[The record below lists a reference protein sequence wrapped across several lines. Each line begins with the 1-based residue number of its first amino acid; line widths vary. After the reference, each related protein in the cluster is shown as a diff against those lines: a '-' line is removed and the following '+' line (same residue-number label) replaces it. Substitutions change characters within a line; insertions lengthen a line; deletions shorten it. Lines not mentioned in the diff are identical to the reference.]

1 MDDSKNGGKAIAS
14 LILGGFGIVAWIIP
28 FFGFP
33 VTIVGLVLG
42 IMGMK
47 SNRRG
52 IAIAGV
58 VLSILFLILTV
69 GNSAVGAYMGAM
81 RALQQ

>member
-1 MDDSKNGGKAIAS
+1 MDDSKHGSKSIIS
-14 LILGGFGIVAWIIP
+14 LVLGCCGIVAWIIP
-28 FFGFP
+28 LFGFP
-33 VTIVGLVLG
+33 VTIAGLILG

-58 VLSILFLILTV
+58 VLSILFLILTI

>member
-1 MDDSKNGGKAIAS
+1 MDDSKHGSKAIIS
-14 LILGGFGIVAWIIP
+14 LVLGCCGIVAWIIP
-28 FFGFP
+28 LFGFP
-33 VTIVGLVLG
+33 VTIAGLILG

-58 VLSILFLILTV
+58 VLSILFLILTI